1 MQYQTYNRQEISIMR
16 VLSENVPVTKDEI
29 IEKTKISETAFD
41 VTISRMISSGDVT
54 LNDSKYSY
62 TNKLDG
68 NIIVLDGNLLLPVIT
83 VTKNDKLY
91 VTRGTWYEFPID
103 FDVRRIIWNDVLNIN
118 LNGDNASLVDLLV
131 NQSIKE
137 KKIFTQQLPEYEYLK
152 NKIIPYSDKIGLH
165 IMKVGEET
173 TEIRI
178 LFKTVLTDGSMT
190 SEHKGF
196 GVKSV
201 ISTIEMLE
209 ELEKDTSERNYE
221 NIKLNRIV
229 EIRDIMYV
237 KNEIPLYFDNK
248 NKSVLVYAK
257 LNTVKSG
264 FSYEIRRRDMI
275 GNNVKIDNY
284 YYESVSEG
292 IESLWDEA
300 KDFVNK
306 LFKDSDF
313 NIDLDSE
320 T

>member
-1 MQYQTYNRQEISIMR
+1 MR